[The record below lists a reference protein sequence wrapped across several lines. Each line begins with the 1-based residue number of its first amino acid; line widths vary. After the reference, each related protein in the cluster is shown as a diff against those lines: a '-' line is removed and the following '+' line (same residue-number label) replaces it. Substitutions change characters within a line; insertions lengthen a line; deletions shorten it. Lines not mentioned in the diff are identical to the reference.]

1 MQTKGNR
8 KSGVTKKRV
17 MRKTKKGGNKAERQK
32 NRSLGR
38 SKKMKGRTRRQPRIY
53 GGVWPFSSSVA
64 EVAPAPTAK
73 TNELDKNVS
82 AVPRIQPEIIEP
94 EFGFVDKPKFVFV
107 HTPAFPETPAQI
119 AFNKAVAAYDFK
131 TIEILFIRGDIDVN
145 VAPNGQF
152 TALYHAITEGK
163 DDIASVLLKAGA
175 IIVKGNHFEYN
186 SQRYP
191 LLTFLLML
199 HHKYKEVTLELIN
212 LVIDKISEQT
222 DRDEILDERST
233 TDQTAL
239 TYAITADLKEIV
251 DKLIP
256 ISTVAGLNYALLHA
270 AYMGKTDYIIALIEA
285 GADVTAEDKNR
296 ETALDRAKLLSEII
310 NPKKTEI
317 IELLQAEMKK
327 RATAANAEPTDGEE
341 QLASTETPPPA
352 P

>member
-73 TNELDKNVS
+73 TNELDKKTVPNIENKNVS

-212 LVIDKISEQT
+212 LVIDKISKQT
-222 DRDEILDERST
+222 DRGEILDERST
-233 TDQTAL
+233 TDHTAL

-256 ISTVAGLNYALLHA
+256 ISTVAGKNYALLHA
-270 AYMGKTDYIIALIEA
+270 AYMGKTDYIIALIEK
-285 GADVTAEDKNR
+285 GADVTAKDKNG
-296 ETALDRAKLLSEII
+296 ETALDRAELLSEII

-327 RATAANAEPTDGEE
+327 RATAANAEPTDGE
-341 QLASTETPPPA
+341 
-352 P
+352 

>member
-1 MQTKGNR
+1 
-8 KSGVTKKRV
+8 

-119 AFNKAVAAYDFK
+119 AFNKAVAANDFK

-152 TALYHAITEGK
+152 TALYHAITEGR

-256 ISTVAGLNYALLHA
+256 ISTVAGLNRALLHA
-270 AYMGKTDYIIALIEA
+270 AATGKTDYIIALFEA
-285 GADVTAEDKNR
+285 ETGADVNAKDENGK
-296 ETALDRAKLLSEII
+296 TALDMANESFAYR
-310 NPKKTEI
+310 NPKITETV
-317 IELLQAEMKK
+317 ELLQAEMKK